1 MNRFVVLSGIA
12 SALAMLVII
21 LAWTFTPAPATVTL
35 SARDWMCVESAPS
48 GLNSIC
54 TMYTRAPKNA
64 GAKQ

>member
-12 SALAMLVII
+12 SGVAMFVIVTS
-21 LAWTFTPAPATVTL
+21 WVFTPASPTVTL
-35 SARDWMCVESAPS
+35 SARDWMCVESAPH

-54 TMYTRAPKNA
+54 TMYVRAPKNA